1 MNEKTAAAVQA
12 ASVGLFNVFKKR
24 PFRAEKHRCVF
35 LKGLTI
41 NIMRTEK
48 GKEIR
53 IFAVGIGIGFGGLCI
68 RLTPDFLGNPVG
80 FRKDLDPVTVCGGT
94 NFQSPFISL

>member
-1 MNEKTAAAVQA
+1 MNDKTAAAFQA
-12 ASVGLFNVFKKR
+12 ASVGLFYIFKKR
-24 PFRAEKHRCVF
+24 PFRTEKHGCVF
-35 LKGLTI
+35 LKGLSV

-80 FRKDLDPVTVCGGT
+80 FREDFDPITVCGGA
-94 NFQSPFISL
+94 NLQGCFNSL